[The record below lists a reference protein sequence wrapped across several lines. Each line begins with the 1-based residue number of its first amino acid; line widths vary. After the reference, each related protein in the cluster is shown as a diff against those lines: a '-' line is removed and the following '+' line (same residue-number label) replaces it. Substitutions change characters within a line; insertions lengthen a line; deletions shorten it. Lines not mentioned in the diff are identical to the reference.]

1 MSNAKNY
8 KYRYEENKFIPA
20 DAARIFAFI
29 DDHKNLS
36 SHMDKPTWTMGGG
49 HIDTSVDAGH
59 GQEIGS
65 HIRMSGKAFGI
76 TVFLDEV
83 ITRREPPRLKIW
95 ETVGTPKLLV
105 VGDYQIKVEIEPRN
119 DGSLLRVSIDYNLP
133 AAHIWLGKFF
143 GGYYAKWCV
152 QQVIKDTYKNFI

>member
-1 MSNAKNY
+1 MSDNKTY
-8 KYRYEENKFIPA
+8 KHHYKENKFIPA
-20 DAARIFAFI
+20 DAARVFAFI
-29 DDHKNLS
+29 DDHTRLS
-36 SHMDKPTWTMGGG
+36 SHMNKPTWIMGGG
-49 HIDTSVDAGH
+49 HINTSTDAGH
-59 GQEIGS
+59 GQEVGS

-105 VGDYQIKVEIEPRN
+105 VGDYQIKVEIEPRE
-119 DGSLLRVSIDYNLP
+119 DKSLLSIFIDYNLP
-133 AAHIWLGKFF
+133 PTNIWLGKLF

-152 QQVIKDTYKNFI
+152 QQVIKDTYKNFK

>member
-1 MSNAKNY
+1 MTVIKNY
-8 KYRYEENKFIPA
+8 KYHCEESKFIPA
-20 DAARIFAFI
+20 DAAKVFAFI

-49 HIDTSVDAGH
+49 RIDTSIDAGR

-65 HIRMSGKAFGI
+65 RIRMSGKAFGI
-76 TVFLDEV
+76 RVFLDEV
-83 ITRREPPRLKIW
+83 VTRREPPRLKIW

-105 VGDYQIKVEIEPRN
+105 VGDYRIKVEV
-119 DGSLLRVSIDYNLP
+119 DSQGSGSVLRVSIDYNLP
-133 AAHIWLGKFF
+133 PTNIWLGKLF

-152 QQVIKDTYKNFI
+152 QQVIKDTYKNFK